1 MLTQRS
7 STEISYSKD
16 ALQSLLDNLAP
27 IAKEKD
33 FEVWPENMQ
42 VVELFLRCQ
51 TQWRTSVAG
60 ITGLDYSG
68 VAIVINMYGYKP
80 EIFEDLQIMEIAAIE
95 LLNKEKK

>member
-1 MLTQRS
+1 MP
-7 STEISYSKD
+7 SKKK
-16 ALQSLLDNLAP
+16 Q
-27 IAKEKD
+27 KD